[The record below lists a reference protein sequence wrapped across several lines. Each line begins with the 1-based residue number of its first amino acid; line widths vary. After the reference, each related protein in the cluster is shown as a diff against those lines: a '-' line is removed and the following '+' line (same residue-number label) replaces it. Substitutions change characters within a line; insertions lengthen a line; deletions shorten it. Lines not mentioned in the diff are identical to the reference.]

1 VCVSC
6 NEAPETVAHVL
17 VECRPVN
24 IFWNR
29 VHGAMSTRTGQ
40 HLDTTSMLTLQMK
53 QGPRWRRLSNEMALV
68 TACGL
73 WIVHRARIRRIY
85 NNIAVTVESLW
96 AKRCALLRGIVL
108 AKRVA
113 IERDTLAKF
122 CTRWR
127 HLLRFVEPAS
137 MASFVFSFI

>member
-1 VCVSC
+1 MSPVCADC
-6 NEAPETVAHVL
+6 NEAPESVAHAL

-29 VHGAMSTRTGQ
+29 MHDVMSTRTGRR
-40 HLDTTSMLTLQMK
+40 LDTTSMLTLQMK
-53 QGPRWRRLSNEMALV
+53 QGLRWRRLSNEMALV

-85 NNIAVTVESLW
+85 NNTAMTVESLW
-96 AKRCALLRGIVL
+96 AEWRALLREIVF
-108 AKRVA
+108 AKRRTA
-113 IERDTLAKF
+113 IERGTLTKF
-122 CTRWR
+122 CARWR

-137 MASFVFSFI
+137 MA